1 VIRQEGYF
9 GEWIPREWIKYGD
22 KSSKPSIV
30 PTQVHNNSY
39 LINNVTGAE
48 WLATMSKSSL
58 EISRDGF
65 QRVSN
70 PMYTVIYLN
79 EYFSNL
85 PCPMS
90 NTDITLIIM
99 VVFNYI
105 NFLIFIDSDIS
116 MSVSYS
122 IFIFVVNRFPKVVF
136 STVLTLFCMTAVQ
149 SEMYDQN
156 CFK

>member
-1 VIRQEGYF
+1 
-9 GEWIPREWIKYGD
+9 
-22 KSSKPSIV
+22 
-30 PTQVHNNSY
+30 
-39 LINNVTGAE
+39 
-48 WLATMSKSSL
+48 
-58 EISRDGF
+58 
-65 QRVSN
+65 
-70 PMYTVIYLN
+70 MYTVIYLN

-90 NTDITLIIM
+90 NTNITLIIM

-136 STVLTLFCMTAVQ
+136 PQF
-149 SEMYDQN
+149 
-156 CFK
+156 